1 MSNSNN
7 NKCFADFSSTSPRFV
22 AACCVYATVY
32 EEAKCDKVV
41 KGLRTCSSGQNASS
55 AANCTRR
62 GVTARW
68 TFPPLPFDCCIGGSF
83 SPEGETNRRSCAVH
97 ADNYLRSL
105 PPYCFLNNNRLLHK
119 LDSLSLSAWPGY
131 EATFLFSGPAGPPT
145 QLPFEGMYEN
155 KRIPHSRLLQE
166 GELIFYHTEKSLCI
180 LKRRVALNAAY
191 ILIRI

>member
-1 MSNSNN
+1 MSNN
-7 NKCFADFSSTSPRFV
+7 NNNNKYFADFSSTSPRFV

-119 LDSLSLSAWPGY
+119 LDSLSLSQLGPVTRPPSFFQAPRVLLRSCLSKGCMRIRGY
-131 EATFLFSGPAGPPT
+131 
-145 QLPFEGMYEN
+145 
-155 KRIPHSRLLQE
+155 RIRGCCKKES
-166 GELIFYHTEKSLCI
+166 
-180 LKRRVALNAAY
+180 
-191 ILIRI
+191 